1 MAGGKRGGQGGRG
14 AKPGSHRKGA
24 SVGSGGQKRKGL
36 EGRGPTPPAS
46 ERKGHAAAQQA
57 RRADAAGAPVGRAGR
72 PAASGR
78 PAAAGRPASGGRPAA
93 AGRPTATGRSAAA
106 GRPAAG
112 RSAGA
117 GRPAAGRS
125 SAARPAA
132 GGRPTTTRRPTRT
145 TRPDPNAP
153 EVVAGRNPV
162 VEALRA
168 SIPASALYVA
178 TGIELDE
185 RVREAIKLANELRI
199 PLLDAERMELDRY
212 AQGAVHQGLVLQVP
226 PFDYLHPD
234 DLLDRAFSSGVPLL
248 VALDG
253 VTDPRNLGAVVRSVG
268 AFGGHGVLVP
278 ERRSA
283 GMTAGAWNA
292 SAGAAARVPVARATN
307 LTRALT
313 SYAERGLLVVG
324 LAGKGSLD
332 LMDLEAATEPLVLVV
347 GSEGKGLSR
356 LVQERCDI
364 VVRIPIA
371 SATESLNASVAAGVA
386 LYEVAR
392 RRGVR

>member
-24 SVGSGGQKRKGL
+24 AVGSGGQKRKGL

-46 ERKGHAAAQQA
+46 ERKGHPAARQA
-57 RRADAAGAPVGRAGR
+57 RRADAAGAPVGRGGRPTAGGR
-72 PAASGR
+72 PAT
-78 PAAAGRPASGGRPAA
+78 GGRPAA
-93 AGRPTATGRSAAA
+93 AGRSAGSGRPTAG
-106 GRPAAG
+106 GRPS
-112 RSAGA
+112 SAG
-117 GRPAAGRS
+117 
-125 SAARPAA
+125 RPAA

-145 TRPDPNAP
+145 TRADPNAP

-199 PLLDAERMELDRY
+199 PLLDAERLELDRY

-234 DLLDRAFSSGVPLL
+234 ELLDRAFSAGVPLL

-283 GMTAGAWNA
+283 GMTAGAWKA

-307 LTRALT
+307 LTRTLT
-313 SYAERGLLVVG
+313 AYAERGLLVVG

-332 LMDLEAATEPLVLVV
+332 LTDLEAATEPIVLVV

-364 VVRIPIA
+364 VVRIPIS

-392 RRGVR
+392 RRHAS